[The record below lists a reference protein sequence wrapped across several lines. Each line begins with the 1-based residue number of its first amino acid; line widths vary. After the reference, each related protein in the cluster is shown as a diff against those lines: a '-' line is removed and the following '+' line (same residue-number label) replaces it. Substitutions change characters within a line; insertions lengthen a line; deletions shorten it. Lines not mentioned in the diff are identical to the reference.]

1 MSRVHPAS
9 ESFTFRHAPERR
21 QCPEPTNPAWMAE
34 QVLVERIGSRT
45 RGFTVAGRPVTYG
58 EVVSVETFLA
68 RSLAAQG
75 KCRILVSGS

>member
-1 MSRVHPAS
+1 
-9 ESFTFRHAPERR
+9 
-21 QCPEPTNPAWMAE
+21 MAE

>member
-1 MSRVHPAS
+1 MSRNHPVS
-9 ESFTFRHAPERR
+9 EPFVLRHAPERR
-21 QCPEPTNPAWMAE
+21 PCPAPTNPAWMAE

-45 RGFTVAGRPVTYG
+45 RGFTVTGRPVKYG